1 LSARRFEVPG
11 EVGVAPCSDFLGRGA
26 WVRRAGPCGGHSLS
40 CWSPPAGISWERG
53 QRASDQPKLD
63 TRPGAHLLHAQG
75 QAAGVRVCAAVRAL
89 MPRPAYRPGSRSGF
103 TRTGFGTPHAAELA
117 CEGTPM
123 NHTTDDRCQTVRRHA
138 HECKAGWRRGR
149 L

>member
-1 LSARRFEVPG
+1 MWERICVRRRPRPLEGPPV
-11 EVGVAPCSDFLGRGA
+11 RGA
-26 WVRRAGPCGGHSLS
+26 WRGRRSTVPRLPRAGGLGTKSGPFRRPLVVLLVATGRDQLRARTASVRSVHAGH
-40 CWSPPAGISWERG
+40 
-53 QRASDQPKLD
+53 
-63 TRPGAHLLHAQG
+63 TPGAHLLHAQG

-123 NHTTDDRCQTVRRHA
+123 NHTTDDRCQT
-138 HECKAGWRRGR
+138 
-149 L
+149 